1 MAPPRK
7 DDVRIAIHLWFDGQ
21 CEAAFGFYHRLL
33 GGELTT
39 MMKYGDSPLAGTVEP
54 RWRDRILH
62 ATLRLGD
69 QELLGADVMPKDYA
83 RPQGFYAL
91 LSLRGLAEAQRVFDA
106 LADGGKIGMPLQKT
120 FWSEGF
126 GVVTDRFGV
135 PWEIASR

>member
-1 MAPPRK
+1 M
-7 DDVRIAIHLWFDGQ
+7 RISIHLWFDGQ
-21 CEAAFGFYHRLL
+21 CEAAFGFYQRLL
-33 GGELTT
+33 GGEITT
-39 MMKYGDSPLAGTVEP
+39 MMKYGDSPLADTVEP

-83 RPQGFYAL
+83 RPRGFCAL
-91 LSLRGLAEAQRVFDA
+91 LSLRGLAEAKRVFDA
-106 LADGGKIGMPLQKT
+106 LADGGSIQMPLQKT

-135 PWEIASR
+135 PWEITSQ